1 LPVGVIGEHQKK
13 SKHPAMSLLGGA
25 GIKRKYSKKM
35 LWDNSFVEYHSQ
47 AGTKTDSN

>member
-1 LPVGVIGEHQKK
+1 VLLGNTKK
-13 SKHPAMSLLGGA
+13 TSKHPAMSLLGGA